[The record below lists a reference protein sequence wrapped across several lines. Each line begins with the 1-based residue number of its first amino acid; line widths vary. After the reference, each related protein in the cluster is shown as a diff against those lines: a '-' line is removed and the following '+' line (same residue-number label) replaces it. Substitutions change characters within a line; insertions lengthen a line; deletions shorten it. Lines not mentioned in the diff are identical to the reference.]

1 MELNQLTRR
10 EFMTLLGGEA
20 AWPVVARAQQP
31 AMPVIG
37 FLNSQSPDGYA
48 DRLRA
53 FRHRLHRGRERGDRI
68 PLGRESKGEAASAG
82 GRIGSPAGRVAW
94 SDQRNALKFLH

>member
-1 MELNQLTRR
+1 MTVTIGRR
-10 EFMTLLGGEA
+10 ELMAALGGA
-20 AWPVVARAQQP
+20 ATAWPSVASAQQP

-53 FRHRLHRGRERGDRI
+53 FRHRLHRGRERGDPI

>member
-1 MELNQLTRR
+1 MTVTIGRR
-10 EFMTLLGGEA
+10 ELMAALGGA
-20 AWPVVARAQQP
+20 ATAWPSVASAQQP

>member
-1 MELNQLTRR
+1 MTVTIGRR
-10 EFMTLLGGEA
+10 ELMAALGGA
-20 AWPVVARAQQP
+20 ATAWPSVASAQQP

-53 FRHRLHRGRERGDRI
+53 FRHRLHRGRERGDPNTAGPRI
-68 PLGRESKGEAASAG
+68 KGRGCQ
-82 GRIGSPAGRVAW
+82 RWRPNWFAGRSRRLV
-94 SDQRNALKFLH
+94 